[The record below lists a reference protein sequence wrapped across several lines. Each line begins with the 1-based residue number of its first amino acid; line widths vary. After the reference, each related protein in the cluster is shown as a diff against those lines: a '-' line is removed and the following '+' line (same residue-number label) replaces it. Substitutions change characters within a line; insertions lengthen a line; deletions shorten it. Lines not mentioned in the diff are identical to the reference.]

1 MSIRAATALRLPI
14 ALAAIGVLT
23 AAAVGAN
30 ASEPWPAKRALELAS
45 ELEKTLEAG
54 LAEAVTAPQQQTAL
68 QQRTRDG
75 ALVGMKSAHAVSREF
90 ATKLRIGWDRD
101 DTELLFS
108 QLESAVGRA
117 RETAADAVPQAAVA
131 PLLAKMDSLLAEL
144 GELYRRE

>member
-14 ALAAIGVLT
+14 VLAVIVLLS
-23 AAAVGAN
+23 AAAAWAN
-30 ASEPWPAKRALELAS
+30 ASEPWPAERALELAS

-54 LAEAVTAPQQQTAL
+54 LAEAVTAPQQQTML

-75 ALVGMKSAHAVSREF
+75 ALAGMKSAHAVSREL

-108 QLESAVGRA
+108 QLETAVGRA

-131 PLLAKMDSLLAEL
+131 PLLTKLSSLLAEL
-144 GELYRRE
+144 GELYRRD

>member
-1 MSIRAATALRLPI
+1 
-14 ALAAIGVLT
+14 
-23 AAAVGAN
+23 
-30 ASEPWPAKRALELAS
+30 
-45 ELEKTLEAG
+45 
-54 LAEAVTAPQQQTAL
+54 
-68 QQRTRDG
+68 
-75 ALVGMKSAHAVSREF
+75 MKSAHAVSREF